1 MPYEFWQGRAMI
13 IETLLTTVG
22 IDGAIHLAPMGLT
35 ITPAESASETLPA
48 GWSLAPFAPS
58 RSLDN
63 LRRRRTA
70 VINLCDDV
78 RIFAGCLTGRRDW
91 PTVPLED
98 GSGEARLAAAT
109 GFHQISVTP
118 FGNSPVRPRFC
129 CTVTQSQQL
138 QPFVG
143 FCRAQAAVIE
153 AAILVS
159 RFNRTPA
166 RELEADF
173 QRLGVIIEKTA
184 GPAEFE
190 AWSWIMD
197 SFQSH
202 LTHPETGD

>member
-1 MPYEFWQGRAMI
+1 MI

-22 IDGAIHLAPMGLT
+22 GDGAIHLAPMGLT
-35 ITPAESASETLPA
+35 ITAADAASATLPE

-63 LRRRRTA
+63 LRRRGTA

-78 RIFAGCLTGRRDW
+78 RIFAGCLTGRRNW
-91 PTVPLED
+91 PTVELPS
-98 GSGEARLAAAT
+98 SGGESRLAAASAY
-109 GFHQISVTP
+109 HLVSLQS
-118 FGNSPVRPRFC
+118 FGTNPERPRFG
-129 CTVTQSQQL
+129 CTIIESQQL
-138 QPFVG
+138 LPFGG
-143 FCRAQAAVIE
+143 FCRAKAAVIE

-173 QRLGVIIEKTA
+173 KRLGIIVEKTA
-184 GPAEFE
+184 GASEFE

-197 SFQSH
+197 SFHSN
-202 LTHPETGD
+202 LAKAPNRTAEG

>member
-1 MPYEFWQGRAMI
+1 MI

-22 IDGAIHLAPMGLT
+22 QDGTIHLAPMGLT
-35 ITPAESASETLPA
+35 ITPAELATETLPA

-63 LRRRRTA
+63 LSRRGTA

-91 PTVPLED
+91 PTVRLAD
-98 GSGEARLAAAT
+98 GSGEARLAAAN
-109 GFHQISVTP
+109 GFYRITATP

-129 CTVTQSQQL
+129 CTVTEAEQL
-138 QPFVG
+138 RPFAG

-166 RELEADF
+166 RDLEADF

-184 GPAEFE
+184 GAAEFE

-197 SFQSH
+197 SFHRH
-202 LTHPETGD
+202 LLQPAATGD